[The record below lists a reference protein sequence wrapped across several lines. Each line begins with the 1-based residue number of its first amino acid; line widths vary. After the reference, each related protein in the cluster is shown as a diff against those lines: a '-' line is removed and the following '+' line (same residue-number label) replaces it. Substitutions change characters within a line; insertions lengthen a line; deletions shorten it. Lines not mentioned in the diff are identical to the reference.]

1 MLLAQVTKDWVI
13 LNKMLDLLGMQV
25 QFSRRTCI
33 CFAMFR
39 MHGKVCL
46 HTTQSEGRR
55 NLSIETLCRSNH
67 SNVHCGNSWK
77 PSES

>member
-25 QFSRRTCI
+25 QFSCRTRI

-39 MHGKVCL
+39 MHGSGMGL
-46 HTTQSEGRR
+46 FS
-55 NLSIETLCRSNH
+55 
-67 SNVHCGNSWK
+67 
-77 PSES
+77 